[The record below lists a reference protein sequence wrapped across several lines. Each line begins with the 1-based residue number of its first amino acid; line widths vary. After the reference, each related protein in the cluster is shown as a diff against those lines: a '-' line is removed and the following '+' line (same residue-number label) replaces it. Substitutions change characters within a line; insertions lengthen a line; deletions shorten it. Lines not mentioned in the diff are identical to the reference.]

1 MSEYLVYRIRD
12 DQFIDDPI
20 VIVADNDS
28 DAIEQAK
35 QLAAHHDV
43 ELWEGPRFVQ
53 GFLSAE

>member
-28 DAIEQAK
+28 DAAEQAK
-35 QLAAHHDV
+35 HLAKQCDV
-43 ELWEGPRFVQ
+43 ELWEGSRFVQ